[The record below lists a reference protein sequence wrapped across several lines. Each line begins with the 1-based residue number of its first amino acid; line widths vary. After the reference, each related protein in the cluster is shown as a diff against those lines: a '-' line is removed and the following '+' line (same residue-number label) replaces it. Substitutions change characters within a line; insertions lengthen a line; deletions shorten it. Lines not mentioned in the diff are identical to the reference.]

1 MTVTLTK
8 SIALVGC
15 LLAVIA
21 LIGLVPEASRG
32 VSAQSTSDSGI
43 HKLKHVIVI
52 MQENRSFDSY
62 FGTFPGADGIPMKNA
77 TPATCIPDPL
87 GNRCVYPYVDHADV
101 NNGGPHLATDSV
113 IDIDGGKMDGFVR
126 DERQGNT
133 VCTSQTDPTCVHSPV
148 PDVLGYH
155 VGSDIPNYW
164 SYAQHFVLQDHMF
177 EPVATWSLPSHLA
190 MVSGWSAT
198 CSNPNDPMSCSSSI
212 GIPYD
217 PTATQNTAPIY
228 AWTDITYLLHS
239 QGVSWGYYL
248 DGGAVATI
256 ANTTGVP
263 MIWNTLPRS
272 TDVQQDGQ
280 QGNIQDLASFYLNAA
295 QGTLPSVSWVLPN
308 FRDSEHPTAR
318 VSAGQS
324 YVTTVINSVMN
335 SPDWDSTAIFLAW
348 DDWGGFYDH
357 VQPPVVDNIGYGL
370 RVPGLVISPYARSGY
385 IDHQTLSFDAYLK
398 FIEDDFL
405 GGARLDPATDGR
417 PDPRPDVRENAS
429 SLGNLLADFN
439 FDQAP
444 LPPLVLP
451 VHPQTT
457 LSGTGSTPTPQ
468 PTATAARTPTPRPT
482 ATATPTHTP
491 TPTAT
496 NTPSSTP
503 TATPTAT
510 ATATATSTSTAT
522 ATATATPAP
531 QAFHFAAVSLRYSY
545 VRVGTA
551 EQIVVQS
558 TLKTRLSIWVHAYF
572 PNGHRI
578 NYYQHTNAGGQW
590 HKTINVPTNAIRGT
604 HRRTAVTIRLWH
616 GRHSIYRV
624 VHFTL
629 VR

>member
-8 SIALVGC
+8 SITLVGC

-21 LIGLVPEASRG
+21 LIGLLPEAPRG
-32 VSAQSTSDSGI
+32 VSAQSTSDTGI
-43 HKLKHVIVI
+43 HKIKHVIVI

-62 FGTFPGADGIPMKNA
+62 FGTYPGTDGIPMTGGKP
-77 TPATCIPDPL
+77 TTCIPDPL

-101 NNGGPHLATDSV
+101 NTGGPHASTDAV
-113 IDIDGGKMDGFVR
+113 KDIDGGKMDGFVR
-126 DERQGNT
+126 DVRQGNT
-133 VCTSQTDPTCVHSPV
+133 ACTSPTDPTCVHSPV
-148 PDVLGYH
+148 PDALGYH

-177 EPVATWSLPSHLA
+177 EPIVSWSLPAHLA
-190 MVSGWSAT
+190 LVSGWSAS
-198 CSNPNDPMSCSSSI
+198 CSNPNDPMSCSSKI
-212 GIPYD
+212 NMPYD
-217 PTATQNTAPIY
+217 PNATGSAVPTY
-228 AWTDITYLLHS
+228 AWTDITYLLHR

-248 DGGAVATI
+248 DGGAVPVTADI
-256 ANTTGVP
+256 TGVP
-263 MIWNTLPRS
+263 MIWNTLPRF

-280 QGNIQDLASFYLNAA
+280 QGNIQDLSSFYTRAA
-295 QGTLPSVSWVLPN
+295 SGTLPSVSWVMPN
-308 FRDSEHPTAR
+308 VMDSEHPPYR
-318 VSAGQS
+318 VSVGQS
-324 YVTTVINSVMN
+324 HVTTVINSVMN

-357 VQPPVVDNIGYGL
+357 VRPPVVDSIGYGL

-457 LSGTGSTPTPQ
+457 LSGSGS
-468 PTATAARTPTPRPT
+468 TPTPRPT
-482 ATATPTHTP
+482 ATATRTSTPRPTATSTPTHTP
-491 TPTAT
+491 TPRPTAT
-496 NTPSSTP
+496 PSPTP

-510 ATATATSTSTAT
+510 ATATAT
-522 ATATATPAP
+522 ATPAP
-531 QAFHFAAVSLRYSY
+531 QSFHFASVSLRYPY

-578 NYYQHTNAGGQW
+578 NYYQRTNASGQW